1 MEPVF
6 MYWNKIKFE
15 GESNYKKF
23 NVNFN
28 DGDRLDGVIFKKKK
42 NYYITSLTTDIK
54 IEKKLTKLED
64 YNKIKE
70 TSKKFNDLLKNGSE
84 SLYENIEL
92 KIQDVNDLKPIRT
105 KRKISTKSL
114 EFFDEETK
122 KKKKN

>member
-28 DGDRLDGVIFKKKK
+28 DGDRLDGVIFKKNK

-84 SLYENIEL
+84 SLYERS
-92 KIQDVNDLKPIRT
+92 KT
-105 KRKISTKSL
+105 H
-114 EFFDEETK
+114 
-122 KKKKN
+122 

>member
-28 DGDRLDGVIFKKKK
+28 DGDRLDGVIFKKNK